1 MRRPLLR
8 NRKVRAVA
16 KSRFRPGLAE
26 LVLRA
31 SREAEMGE
39 AVSTITPK
47 RRAVAKPIIVTIS
60 NTPIPNKEST

>member
-1 MRRPLLR
+1 MRRPLLL
-8 NRKVRAVA
+8 NPKVRPVA

-39 AVSTITPK
+39 AVSVITPP
-47 RRAVAKPIIVTIS
+47 RRQMAKPIVVAHS
-60 NTPIPNKEST
+60 NAPSPTKETT